1 MKRILYFLFAAA
13 ILSACKDTNIAPTYE
28 DKTSTNEDEVS
39 VSFSV
44 KVDEYYISESTYK
57 KPQTIYQKDF
67 DLSSIPLLD
76 TNAVSSEQAVFPL
89 SHYSMKIQSAQ
100 QDDSSTVLIV
110 LLNKAE
116 NPTQGIAWLL
126 NRPLFFDSDDDKQ
139 FNGTVMASLIPE
151 YSKNS
156 ASCLDV
162 IIPGDTIHIETAIQ
176 RHSLGSGI
184 CLDNRPSDS
193 AFGNSWIYEMHNTL
207 SIPVVVIFTWDG
219 VPPDLT
225 DARVLNPHH
234 GWITST
240 NIQPKKI
247 YIFRVGI

>member
-1 MKRILYFLFAAA
+1 LKRILFFLFAAA
-13 ILSACKDTNIAPTYE
+13 ILSACKDTSIAPTSE
-28 DKTSTNEDEVS
+28 DKTATSGDKVS
-39 VSFSV
+39 ECFSI
-44 KVDEYYISESTYK
+44 KVNEYYISESEHK
-57 KPQTIYQKDF
+57 KPQTIYQQDF
-67 DLSSIPLLD
+67 DLSSIPLID
-76 TNAVSSEQAVFPL
+76 TNAFSSKQAVFSL
-89 SHYSMKIQSAQ
+89 SHYSIKMQSGQ

-116 NPTQGIAWLL
+116 NSTQGIAWLL
-126 NRPLFFDSDDDKQ
+126 NRPLFFDSNDDKQ

-184 CLDNRPSDS
+184 CLDNRPSVS
-193 AFGNSWIYEMHNTL
+193 ASGNSWIYEMQNTL
-207 SIPVVVIFTWDG
+207 SVPVVVIFTWDG

-225 DARVLNPHH
+225 DASVLNPNH
-234 GWITST
+234 GWITGTS
-240 NIQPKKI
+240 IQPKKI
-247 YIFRVGI
+247 YIFRVGM